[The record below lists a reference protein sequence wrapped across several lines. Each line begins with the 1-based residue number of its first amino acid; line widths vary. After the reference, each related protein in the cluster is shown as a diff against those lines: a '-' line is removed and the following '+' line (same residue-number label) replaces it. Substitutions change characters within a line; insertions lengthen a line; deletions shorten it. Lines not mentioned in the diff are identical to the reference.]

1 MGTKTGESSDA
12 GKSLTALV
20 AEEIKPIA
28 FKRSSRLVWSDS
40 CASVYIGRAITW
52 VNPCAR
58 LFLSIAEI
66 AIVNV

>member
-12 GKSLTALV
+12 GKSFTALV

-40 CASVYIGRAITW
+40 YASVYIGSAIT
-52 VNPCAR
+52 
-58 LFLSIAEI
+58 
-66 AIVNV
+66 